1 MPARSARLFGRL
13 RLSSR
18 SVLYIGFGSLLV
30 LMILVAVSANTALD
44 RIEALS
50 AQIRQGFL
58 QRDELLDRMRTDL
71 YRTSID
77 LRDYLLHADEELAQ
91 RRRSD
96 IQHTEQEL
104 REGLLRYRKD
114 APPREAATIDQL
126 QRDVNVY
133 LSLVD
138 PVLTW
143 DAATRRDQGPGY
155 LRTQL
160 FPRRQQLLQFSDRIR
175 DMDARQLDFGENN
188 VAQVFAS
195 FRRQVI
201 AITLFTTV
209 VGLALALFSIRRVE
223 SLEAESDARY
233 REVAQA
239 REELHRLSARLVQV
253 QEEER
258 RNLSRELHDEVGQS
272 MSALLVELGNLANVL
287 PPENAVLGER
297 VQAAKRLAE
306 NNVVVLRNL
315 SLLLRPSMLD
325 DLGLVPALKW
335 QAREV
340 ARRSGIKV
348 KVNADEAADDLPD
361 EYRTAIF
368 RVVQEALHNVT
379 RHSKATQ
386 AIITVT
392 RSADGVGVRIQD
404 NGAGFQ
410 AHDKGMGILGMEE
423 RIRNLHGSFHID
435 SKPGEGSTVGVDLPL
450 APKAPESPEAA
461 LAGPAKT

>member
-1 MPARSARLFGRL
+1 MKPARIFGRL
-13 RLSSR
+13 RMSSR
-18 SVLYIGFGSLLV
+18 TVLYIGFGSLLA

-44 RIEALS
+44 RIEAVS
-50 AQIRQGFL
+50 AQIRRGFL
-58 QRDELLDRMRTDL
+58 ERDELLDRMRTDL

-77 LRDYLLHADEELAQ
+77 LRDYLLHADPELAQ
-91 RRRSD
+91 RRRAD
-96 IQHTEQEL
+96 IQHTEQDL
-104 REGLLRYRKD
+104 RDGFFRYRKD
-114 APPREAATIDQL
+114 APPREAANISQL
-126 QRDVNVY
+126 QRDVNAY
-133 LSLVD
+133 LGLID

-143 DAATRRDQGPGY
+143 DSATRAAQGPDY

-160 FPRRQQLLQFSDRIR
+160 FPRRQQLLQFSDRLR
-175 DMDARQLDFGENN
+175 EMDARQLDFGEND
-188 VAQVFAS
+188 VRQVFSS

-201 AITLFTTV
+201 AITLLTTLF
-209 VGLALALFSIRRVE
+209 GLALAFFSIRRVE
-223 SLEAESDARY
+223 WLESESDARY

-239 REELHRLSARLVQV
+239 REELHRLSARLVHV

-272 MSALLVELGNLANVL
+272 MSALLVELGNLASVL
-287 PPENAVLGER
+287 PAEDAVLAER

-325 DLGLVPALKW
+325 DLGLIPALKW

-340 ARRSGIKV
+340 ARRSGVKI
-348 KVNADEAADDLPD
+348 KVNAEESADADLPD

-379 RHSKATQ
+379 RHSKASQ
-386 AIITVT
+386 ASISVT
-392 RSADGVGVRIQD
+392 RGPSGVGVRIQD
-404 NGAGFQ
+404 NGAGFH

-423 RIRNLHGSFHID
+423 RIRHLHGSFHID
-435 SKPGEGSTVGVDLPL
+435 SKPGGGTTVAVDLPL
-450 APKAPESPEAA
+450 APASSAPSEPVMIAPTIS
-461 LAGPAKT
+461 